1 MTQTALS
8 TSGTPNAAEHFERA
22 ADSLKAARRDAY
34 AAIDSAVD
42 GLATAYGGAT
52 PLLARI
58 GKQARGYAHDGV
70 DAARQAA
77 SDLRDR
83 SYRAV
88 DTTRGYVRDEPVKS
102 LLIAAA
108 VGAAVIALVE
118 LVRVRRGRY

>member
-8 TSGTPNAAEHFERA
+8 TGTSSEHFDRA
-22 ADSLKAARRDAY
+22 ADSLRAAKRDAY

-42 GLATAYGGAT
+42 GLASAYGEAQ
-52 PLLARI
+52 PLFARI
-58 GKQARGYAHDGV
+58 GKQARGYAQDGV

-77 SDLRDR
+77 DNLRDR
-83 SYRAV
+83 SQRAV
-88 DTTRGYVRDEPVKS
+88 DTTRDYVRDEPVKS

-118 LVRVRRGRY
+118 LVRVRRNG

>member
-8 TSGTPNAAEHFERA
+8 SGTSTTAEHFDRA
-22 ADSLKAARRDAY
+22 ADSLKSAKRDAY

-42 GLATAYGGAT
+42 GLASAYGEAQ

-70 DAARQAA
+70 DAARHAA
-77 SDLRDR
+77 TDLRER

-102 LLIAAA
+102 LLVAAA

-118 LVRVRRGRY
+118 VLRVRRNRY

>member
-8 TSGTPNAAEHFERA
+8 SGTSNAAEHFEHA
-22 ADSLKAARRDAY
+22 ADSLKAAKRDAY

-42 GLATAYGGAT
+42 GLASAYGEAQ

-83 SYRAV
+83 GARAV
-88 DTTRGYVRDEPVKS
+88 DSTRGYVRDEPVKS

-118 LVRVRRGRY
+118 VVRVRRNRY

>member
-1 MTQTALS
+1 MTQTAL
-8 TSGTPNAAEHFERA
+8 TSGTSSAAEHFERA
-22 ADSLKAARRDAY
+22 ADSLKTAKRDAY

-42 GLATAYGGAT
+42 GLASAYGEAQ

-77 SDLRDR
+77 TDLRDR
-83 SYRAV
+83 SSRAV
-88 DTTRGYVRDEPVKS
+88 DSTRGYVRDEPVKS

-118 LVRVRRGRY
+118 VLRVRRNRY

>member
-1 MTQTALS
+1 MTQTAL
-8 TSGTPNAAEHFERA
+8 TSATPNATEHFERA
-22 ADSLKAARRDAY
+22 ADSLKAAKRDAY

-42 GLATAYGGAT
+42 GLASAYGEAQ

-77 SDLRDR
+77 ADLRDR
-83 SYRAV
+83 SSRAV
-88 DTTRGYVRDEPVKS
+88 DSTRGYVRDEPVKS

-118 LVRVRRGRY
+118 VVRVRRNRY